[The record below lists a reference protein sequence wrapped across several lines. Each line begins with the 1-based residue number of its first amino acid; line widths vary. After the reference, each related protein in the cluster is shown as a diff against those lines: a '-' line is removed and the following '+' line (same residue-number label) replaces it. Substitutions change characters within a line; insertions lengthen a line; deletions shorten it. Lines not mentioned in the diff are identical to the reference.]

1 MFESQLWLCLHFWF
15 IMALYYKMQQILKNA
30 TVILLQNTTKVYYK
44 FVRVSVCVCVCVCV
58 CLFVQRPL
66 LFPYNGGRM
75 RVLSSISKADQADFT
90 DWMSF
95 LPSNLMEEINS
106 NTKALNANT

>member
-1 MFESQLWLCLHFWF
+1 MSSFLVH
-15 IMALYYKMQQILKNA
+15 YG
-30 TVILLQNTTKVYYK
+30 TLLQNVTDIKKCDSYFITKYDK
-44 FVRVSVCVCVCVCV
+44 SLLQICASECVCVCVCVCV